1 MRVFGQGVLECQ
13 RRDQRSVSLGH
24 RRGALS
30 ATGVGSPVAF
40 RGVFGAQLAP
50 LYVVL
55 VVGWNAILAA
65 ILSNGLV
72 RHLRLIRDRMR
83 ELDPPEHAAPTNCVF
98 NRSDAIGELVDQYN
112 ALLKQLQTTVE
123 ELAKKER
130 EGAWRMMAMQ
140 VAHEIKNPLTPI
152 KLGAQ
157 QLERAWSDER
167 PDFEERLKR
176 HCRVVTEQID
186 VLSEIAQDFS
196 MLAAVGLSEMES
208 IDVAAVLRE
217 SVAMYEAAAPKVE
230 WNDEGMV
237 DEALWMQGSKP
248 HLLRAFNNVLSNAV
262 DAVEGVAEGMISV
275 SASCEGPRIIVRIKD
290 NGVGIKEED
299 QGSIF
304 EPRFTLKKTGTGL
317 GLTITQSIVN
327 QMNGTIKVS
336 SEHDFG
342 TTLTLSFLVS

>member
-1 MRVFGQGVLECQ
+1 MLL
-13 RRDQRSVSLGH
+13 LG
-24 RRGALS
+24 GMI
-30 ATGVGSPVAF
+30 V
-40 RGVFGAQLAP
+40 
-50 LYVVL
+50 
-55 VVGWNAILAA
+55 AA

-72 RHLRLIRDRMR
+72 KNLRIIRDRMR
-83 ELDPPEHAAPTNCVF
+83 ELNPQEMQTPIAYS
-98 NRSDAIGELVDQYN
+98 RKDAIGELVDQYN
-112 ALLKQLQTTVE
+112 ALLKHLEMTVE

-157 QLERAWSDER
+157 HLERAWSDER